1 MASRASTEWGGQEM
15 AKNVDQF
22 DYPDYYSDD
31 PADVI
36 QSPSKRKFS
45 GVVAFLLFLVG
56 GTYLVQTT
64 LAANISLNTGSPIE
78 FGQGMTKTT
87 ACSGSNN
94 LTITPT
100 ASFVN
105 SSGAG
110 SHKFSSITVSN
121 IPAGCSGV
129 DFKISA
135 YGSTDSSPLA
145 IFNSNATSAYVYDNS
160 GSYSAGIW
168 GTGLTVTTNSSTSF
182 TATFATPVALSANI
196 FKITLESVAHTAV
209 SCATGGTCSVGDTGP
224 GGGKVFAIASGSGS
238 GLNYEFATGPVPS
251 GGASY
256 LTYGNVAFQW
266 CNVTTG
272 TISGALGTAI
282 GTGKQNTT
290 DMVAACSSGAAVAA
304 RNYSANGYSDWFLPS
319 KNELAAFRSTL
330 TPIMTAKGWGG
341 AERVWTSSQGGSG
354 NTDAWFI
361 GLDGY
366 SNAQDGKEQYY
377 PVFPI
382 RSWAN

>member
-1 MASRASTEWGGQEM
+1 MS
-15 AKNVDQF
+15 
-22 DYPDYYSDD
+22 YSQHDSYHDD
-31 PADVI
+31 P
-36 QSPSKRKFS
+36 SETESNSTKHKFS
-45 GVVAFLLFLVG
+45 SILAFLLLLVG

-64 LAANISLNTGSPIE
+64 LAANISLNSGPVE
-78 FGQGMTKTT
+78 FGQGVTRTT
-87 ACSGSNN
+87 ACSGATN
-94 LTITPT
+94 LTITPI

-110 SHKFSSITVSN
+110 SYKFSSVTVSN

-135 YGSTDSSPLA
+135 YDSTNSSPLA
-145 IFNSNATSAYVYDNS
+145 IFNSTSTAAYVYNNS
-160 GSYSAGIW
+160 GSYSAGIF
-168 GTGLTVTTNSSTSF
+168 GTGLTVSTNSSSSF
-182 TATFATPVALSANI
+182 TATFATPVALSANV
-196 FKITLESVAHTAV
+196 FKVSLESLAHTDI
-209 SCATGGTCSVGDTGP
+209 SCATGGTCSVGATGP
-224 GGGKVFAIASGSGS
+224 GGGKVFAIASGTGN
-238 GLNYEFATGPVPS
+238 GLNYEFATSPVPS

-256 LTYGNVAFQW
+256 LTYGNVTFQW
-266 CNVTTG
+266 CNLTTG

-319 KNELAAFRSTL
+319 MNELAAFRSTL
-330 TPIMTAKGWGG
+330 TPIMTATGWGG
-341 AERVWTSSQGGSG
+341 TERVWTSSQGGSG

-382 RSWAN
+382 RSFAG

>member
-1 MASRASTEWGGQEM
+1 MVKHA
-15 AKNVDQF
+15 DQF
-22 DYPDYYSDD
+22 DYPDYYSND
-31 PADVI
+31 PVDVI
-36 QSPSKRKFS
+36 ESSPKRKLS
-45 GVVAFLLFLVG
+45 GIFGFLLFLVG

-64 LAANISLNTGSPIE
+64 LAANISLNSGSPVE
-78 FGQGMTKTT
+78 FGQGITATA
-87 ACSGSNN
+87 ACSGATD
-94 LTITPT
+94 LTITPN

-110 SHKFSSITVSN
+110 SFKFSSVTVSN
-121 IPAGCSGV
+121 IPAGCNGV

-135 YGSTDSSPLA
+135 YDSTNSSAIA
-145 IFNSNATSAYVYDNS
+145 IFNSTSTSAYVYNNS

-168 GTGLTVTTNSSTSF
+168 GTGLTVSTNSSTSF
-182 TATFATPVALSANI
+182 TATFATPVALSANV
-196 FKITLESVAHTAV
+196 FKITLESLAHTDI

-224 GGGKVFAIASGSGS
+224 GGGKVFAIASGAGS
-238 GLNYEFATGPVPS
+238 GLNYEFATDPVPS

-266 CNVTTG
+266 CNLTTG

-319 KNELAAFRSTL
+319 KNELAAFRPTL

-341 AERVWTSSQGGSG
+341 TERIWTSSQGGSG

-366 SNAQDGKEQYY
+366 SNAQDGKQQYY

-382 RSWAN
+382 RSWAG

>member
-1 MASRASTEWGGQEM
+1 MSA
-15 AKNVDQF
+15 
-22 DYPDYYSDD
+22 DYYYDD
-31 PADVI
+31 PERIDEPK
-36 QSPSKRKFS
+36 SSS
-45 GVVAFLLFLVG
+45 GIKKLLASIIFLVCG
-56 GTYLVQTT
+56 GLLIQTT
-64 LAANISLNTGSPIE
+64 LAANISLNSGAGVQ
-78 FGQGMTKTT
+78 FGQGITQAT
-87 ACSGSNN
+87 ACSGSTN
-94 LTITPT
+94 LTITPA

-105 SSGAG
+105 SSGGG

-121 IPAGCSGV
+121 IPAGCSGE

-135 YGSTDSSPLA
+135 YGSTNSTPLA
-145 IFNSNATSAYVYDNS
+145 IFNSTTTSAYVYNNS

-168 GTGLTVTTNSSTSF
+168 GTGLTVTTNSSSSF
-182 TATFATPVALSANI
+182 TATFATPVALSASV
-196 FKITLESVAHTAV
+196 FKITLESFAHTDI
-209 SCATGGTCSVGDTGP
+209 SCATGGTCAVGDTGP

-319 KNELAAFRSTL
+319 KNELAAFRTTL
-330 TPIMTAKGWGG
+330 TSTMTAKGWGG
-341 AERVWTSSQGGSG
+341 TERVWTSSQGGSG

-366 SNAQDGKEQYY
+366 SNAADGKEQYY

-382 RSWAN
+382 RSFAG

>member
-1 MASRASTEWGGQEM
+1 M
-15 AKNVDQF
+15 AKKADQF
-22 DYPDYYSDD
+22 QGSDYYNDD
-31 PADVI
+31 PVDLT
-36 QSPSKRKFS
+36 QSAPKKRLSAIF
-45 GVVAFLLFLVG
+45 AFLFLLFG

-64 LAANISLNTGSPIE
+64 LAANISLNSGAGVQ
-78 FGQGMTKTT
+78 FGQGITQAT
-87 ACSGSNN
+87 ACSGSTN
-94 LTITPT
+94 LTITPA

-105 SSGAG
+105 SSGGG

-121 IPAGCSGV
+121 IPAGCSGE

-135 YGSTDSSPLA
+135 YGSTNSTPLA
-145 IFNSNATSAYVYDNS
+145 IFNSTTTSAYVYNNS

-168 GTGLTVTTNSSTSF
+168 GTGLTVTTNSSSSF
-182 TATFATPVALSANI
+182 TATFATPVALSASV
-196 FKITLESVAHTAV
+196 FKITLESFAHTDI
-209 SCATGGTCSVGDTGP
+209 SCATGGTCAVGDIGP
-224 GGGKVFAIASGSGS
+224 GGGKVFAIASGAGS

-256 LTYGNVAFQW
+256 LTYGNVTFQW

-290 DMVAACSSGAAVAA
+290 DMIAACSSGAAVAA
-304 RNYSANGYSDWFLPS
+304 RNYSSNGYSDWFVPS
-319 KNELAAFRSTL
+319 KNELAAFRTTL
-330 TPIMTAKGWGG
+330 TSIMTAKGWGG

-382 RSWAN
+382 RSWAG